1 MELKDVAQWLLEKG
15 YAIDMKGKLSFTP
28 HFHKAYANIRNSVTM
43 EVAIVNWGTPEM
55 TVLYDANKVALYKYE
70 DWSMMYMQ
78 FIREAKVPNRCVNS
92 HGEPYD
98 INKYS
103 EDGMKAFQKALKTG
117 ALYDILVKS
126 TMLAYKS
133 GSRYKKTIGNY
144 MSQGDWRSDY
154 NTLLEKAQQGEQEVT
169 NHIKDELNDG
179 TVSRYQRG

>member
-15 YAIDMKGKLSFTP
+15 YAADTKGKLSFTP
-28 HFHKAYANIRNSVTM
+28 HFHKAYGNIRNAVSIDVP
-43 EVAIVNWGTPEM
+43 VVSWGLSTDII
-55 TVLYDANKVALYKYE
+55 LYDPGKSGLYKYE
-70 DWSMMYMQ
+70 DWSLMYMQ
-78 FIREAKVPNRCVNS
+78 FIREAKVPNRCMNS

-103 EDGMKAFQKALKTG
+103 EDGMKAFQRALKTG
-117 ALYDILVKS
+117 VLYDILVKS

-154 NTLLEKAQQGEQEVT
+154 NALLEKAQQGEQEVT